1 MGTLCF
7 QERSLRSGNV
17 CPETSTIRGLPFM
30 PARPKYALLFAAVA
44 LFSIAGCKQAPP
56 PSESTPAQPASAAV
70 PQQIGG
76 QDIVKLERKPTSNGQ
91 KPEFL
96 TATVLPGRGMNLFQV
111 TANIPGKG
119 EVNVLASPS
128 LTDAAAKLDGGPD
141 DQNGNASFSFGGAF
155 LVPYPNRIRGKL
167 SDDGKTIT
175 TEWKGKTLTL
185 PANWKGKNPG
195 AEPHAMHGLIL
206 ASKTDDVKTETTA
219 DGQTVTGTIHAG
231 DFGGHWL
238 SSTDLS
244 FTIALT
250 GDAVDATITAKNVGN
265 DAEPIAI
272 GWHPYFNIP
281 SGDRKQA
288 RLHVPGEQTAQVNN
302 YDDVFPTGKLI
313 PVKGTKYDF
322 TAPDGKPLDDI
333 FLDDNWSKLQRT
345 DGAVDVNLT
354 DPASNY
360 GISVEGVSPEI
371 KTVQVYAPPTK
382 EFAAI
387 EEQFNFGDPF
397 GKEWHGMDTGM
408 VTLKPGQSV
417 TWHVR
422 LQLLTPLK

>member
-1 MGTLCF
+1 M
-7 QERSLRSGNV
+7 SVHS
-17 CPETSTIRGLPFM
+17 
-30 PARPKYALLFAAVA
+30 KYAVLLVAAA
-44 LFSIAGCKQAPP
+44 AFSIAGCKQAPP
-56 PSESTPAQPASAAV
+56 PESSTPSQPAAAAV

-96 TATVLPGRGMNLFQV
+96 SATVLPGRGMNLFQI
-111 TANIPGKG
+111 TADIPGKG
-119 EVNVLASPS
+119 EVQVFASPS
-128 LTDAAAKLDGGPD
+128 LADAAAKLNGGPD
-141 DQNGNASFSFGGAF
+141 DQNGNASFAFGGAF

-175 TEWKGKTLTL
+175 TEWHGKTLTL
-185 PANWKGKNPG
+185 PANFKGKNPG
-195 AEPHAMHGLIL
+195 AEVHSIHGLIN

-231 DFGGHWL
+231 NFGGYWPSNTEL
-238 SSTDLS
+238 N
-244 FTIALT
+244 FTIALA

-265 DAEPIAI
+265 EPEPMAI

-288 RLHVPGEQTAQVNN
+288 RLHVPGEHMAEVNN
-302 YDDVFPTGKLI
+302 YDDVFPTGKLV

-345 DGAVDVNLT
+345 DGVVDVNLT

-360 GISVEGVSPEI
+360 GIRVEGVSPEI

-382 EFAAI
+382 QFAAI
-387 EEQFNFGDPF
+387 EEQFNFGDPW

-422 LQLLTPLK
+422 LKLFTPSK